1 MESRK
6 EKARIRSQA
15 WRDNQPKKERKYTV
29 CGCCSVDI
37 SSLHFNARYCSAS
50 CKRAIGRESERSHP
64 DYHERRRKT
73 NLRYTANNPE
83 SRKESSK
90 KYRENNLEYYAARR
104 AQRRATK
111 LERTPAWVSKSSMD
125 GMYGLARKITEL
137 TGVQME
143 VDHIVPLQG
152 ESISGLHVPWNLQLL
167 TQTENR
173 KKGNRQ

>member
-6 EKARIRSQA
+6 EKARLRAQA
-15 WRDNQPKKERKYTV
+15 WRDKQPRKERKYTA

-37 SSLHFNARYCSAS
+37 SNLHFNARYCSEE
-50 CKRAIGRESERSHP
+50 CRRVVGRESERNHP
-64 DYHERRRKT
+64 DYTSRRRET
-73 NLRYTANNPE
+73 NLRYTANNPDA
-83 SRKESSK
+83 RKESSN
-90 KYRENNLEYYAARR
+90 KYRLNNRDYYAARR
-104 AQRRATK
+104 AQRRAAQ
-111 LERTPAWVSKSSMD
+111 LERTPPWVPSSSMD
-125 GMYGLARKITEL
+125 GMYALARKITEL

-167 TQTENR
+167 TQTANR